1 MEAPLEFVFRTAKLE
16 LVGTREGKHSLK
28 PNIEPS
34 EVKEARIPVREQAAR
49 RKRKPLW
56 GNILWVLWIGLF
68 LFGGTVAGWLGRSK
82 AVREVIQ
89 TINVDPKDTF
99 EKGAVNILLLGCD
112 EDLAPGG
119 QTVLKQAGRADM
131 ILLARLDFDKKTIT
145 GISIPRDTRVRL
157 AGGPDHKLN
166 AYHNLAKPGKANELQ
181 QKAVEVL
188 TGVKVDRT
196 VQIDYPA
203 FQELID
209 AVGGLDL
216 NVKYRMDYVDRAGGL
231 FVDFQPGM
239 RHLDG
244 YDAMCY
250 VRYRKT
256 TPKSKE
262 YPKGGTGD
270 PRAEGDFVRTERQR
284 QLLVAFQG
292 AVLKHITA
300 LPEIVEKGVAVLG
313 GGLDTKEIASIAM
326 FQKKVGQ
333 KSVKMLRMP
342 TKPGRGTFEEMDRP
356 AATKMFR
363 ENGFLGGADEP
374 DGGDVNQ

>member
-1 MEAPLEFVFRTAKLE
+1 MRERAAK
-16 LVGTREGKHSLK
+16 
-28 PNIEPS
+28 
-34 EVKEARIPVREQAAR
+34 
-49 RKRKPLW
+49 RKRRPVW
-56 GNILWVLWIGLF
+56 GNILWLLWIGLF

-82 AVREVIQ
+82 VMVDGIQ
-89 TINVDPKDTF
+89 GLTADPKETF
-99 EKGAVNILLLGCD
+99 GQNAVNILLLGCD

-157 AGGPDHKLN
+157 KGGPDHKLN
-166 AYHNLAKPGKANELQ
+166 AYHNLAKPGKANEFQ

-188 TGVKVDRT
+188 TGVKVDHT
-196 VQIDYPA
+196 IQIDYSA

-209 AVGGLDL
+209 SVGG
-216 NVKYRMDYVDRAGGL
+216 VEVMIKHRMDYVDKAGGL
-231 FVDFQPGM
+231 FVDFRPG
-239 RHLDG
+239 RKLLDG

-256 TPKSKE
+256 TPKSAL
-262 YPKGGTGD
+262 YPKGGEGD
-270 PRAEGDFVRTERQR
+270 PKAEGDFVRTERQR
-284 QLLVAFQG
+284 QLLLAFQG
-292 AVLKHITA
+292 SVLKHITS

-313 GGLDTKEIASIAM
+313 GALSTKQIAALAT

-333 KSVKMLRMP
+333 KNVKMLRMP

-356 AATKMFR
+356 VAIKMFKQY
-363 ENGFLGGADEP
+363 GFIPSGTEP
-374 DGGDVNQ
+374 DMEEDTNQ